1 MTATSTMTAVAA
13 DRGRLGAG
21 PVPLAVER
29 AARGDVGR
37 RASPRSRG
45 RCSRTR
51 HGTENGAHV
60 GDAPWVFIALV
71 PLLVGILLSEL
82 ADGALDAK
90 AVAMLGVLVACGA
103 ALRAPSTGVTG
114 FTGVF
119 FLLIPGGRVFG
130 RGFGFVQG
138 ALTMF
143 ASALLTGGVGPW
155 LPFEMLCT
163 AWVGFFAGCLPP
175 AQGPRGALRCSRRT
189 ARVAGLV
196 YGLVMDMWFWPYGT
210 SGTQLHFVAGAAV
223 TENLRRFW
231 AFHLASALG
240 FDIPRAPATRSSC
253 SSPARPCWPRSGG
266 PPAGP
271 PSVRRSSS
279 PRSAGG
285 PGRAGRRTT
294 AGGGPVV
301 GLVDPHDRSQAI
313 MGEHDDSR
321 RALDDEGH
329 EERLGAGPE
338 HAEQSLDHR
347 GPALEPD
354 ERAVPEQRRFADDV
368 GIEHLHELG
377 DVAARARGDEPLRQ

>member
-1 MTATSTMTAVAA
+1 MTAATGSSVTTSQVRFHWRSSALLAATSVAGIA
-13 DRGRLGAG
+13 AFTW
-21 PVPLAVER
+21 PLF
-29 AARGDVGR
+29 AR
-37 RASPRSRG
+37 P
-45 RCSRTR
+45 

-60 GDAPWVFIALV
+60 GDAPWIFVALV
-71 PLLVGILLSEL
+71 PLLVAILLSEL

-163 AWVGFFAGCLPP
+163 AWVGFFAGCLPR
-175 AQGPRGALRCSRRT
+175 AEGRTELALLAT
-189 ARVAGLV
+189 YGGIAGLA

-210 SGTQLHFVAGAAV
+210 SGTQLHFVAGAAL

-240 FDIPRAPATRSSC
+240 FDIPRAAGNVLLVLIAGTPVLAALRRAARRAAFGAPVVFAPVATT
-253 SSPARPCWPRSGG
+253 
-266 PPAGP
+266 
-271 PSVRRSSS
+271 
-279 PRSAGG
+279 G
-285 PGRAGRRTT
+285 PGGR
-294 AGGGPVV
+294 
-301 GLVDPHDRSQAI
+301 HDERLQLMDDVAI
-313 MGEHDDSR
+313 RIEPDDR
-321 RALDDEGH
+321 RQTIVREDHHARGALDDERD
-329 EERLGAGPE
+329 EQALGAGAE
-338 HAEQSLDHR
+338 HADQPLHHR
-347 GPALEPD
+347 GPALQAD
-354 ERAVPEQRRFADDV
+354 EWPVPGQRGLADDV

-377 DVAARARGDEPLRQ
+377 DVAARARGDETLRE